1 MNGLQVISILD
12 WQTHPN
18 DRLAG
23 HMIIRCCPKCQH
35 ARNIKTTQ
43 RRDDDYI
50 TKRFVVCLNPD
61 CDETVEACLLDDRTA
76 IELTP
81 VR

>member
-1 MNGLQVISILD
+1 MNELQVIPILD

-35 ARNIKTTQ
+35 VRNIKTT
-43 RRDDDYI
+43 RRGDEYI
-50 TKRFVVCLNPD
+50 TKRFVVCLNVL
-61 CDETVEACLLDDRTA
+61 CDEQPEACLLDDRTA

-81 VR
+81 IR

>member
-1 MNGLQVISILD
+1 MLQVIQLLD

-35 ARNIKTTQ
+35 TRNIKTSQ
-43 RRDDDYI
+43 HDGEYLR
-50 TKRFVVCLNPD
+50 KRFVVCLNPD
-61 CDETVEACLLDDRTA
+61 CDTKPEACFLDDRTA